1 MLGNHTKHISLS
13 IKEAMFISSRSA
25 IQIIVAAIVSMILLS
40 ACGGGGGGGAT
51 PATNHAVTLSWSP
64 NHEKGVNSPG
74 GGYKV
79 TISGR
84 PAPIDVPYISA
95 SGVTPSST
103 MVTLSTGSYTATVS
117 AYAALDVNGG
127 ATGSASATSSSISIV
142 VP

>member
-25 IQIIVAAIVSMILLS
+25 IQVIVAAIVSMFLLS

-51 PATNHAVTLSWSP
+51 PATNHKVTLTWSP
-64 NHEKGVNSPG
+64 NHEKGVNSLG

-79 TISGR
+79 TISGQ

-95 SGVTPSST
+95 SGVSPTST
-103 MVTLSTGSYTATVS
+103 MVTLSTGTYTAMVS

-127 ATGSASATSSSISIV
+127 TTGSASATSSISIV